1 VGLENDPWKVCSTYL
16 NARNIAAE
24 YGNRELAR
32 KLGKIFQDQNP

>member
-1 VGLENDPWKVCSTYL
+1 VGSGTDPWKVCSTYL

-32 KLGKIFQDQNP
+32 KLGEIFHDQNP